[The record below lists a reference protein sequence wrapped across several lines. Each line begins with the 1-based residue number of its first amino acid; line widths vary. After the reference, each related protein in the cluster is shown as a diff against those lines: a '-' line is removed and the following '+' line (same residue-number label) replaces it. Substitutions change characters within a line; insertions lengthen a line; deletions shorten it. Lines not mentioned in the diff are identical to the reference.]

1 MEALRPLT
9 LGKYRGQ
16 TETEDVDEETHS
28 GYSSLLGGIAWTVL
42 SRADAAVYIQ
52 ALQRRS
58 HKPRIIDC
66 RRMNL
71 CLRYIT
77 RHKKGIMYEAVIGE
91 VRLVGFTDS
100 AFKALEDEGSG
111 LALRGLAIL
120 LTSDVVEGKSVLE
133 VGRTYNVNLLE
144 WLVRKLRR
152 VVRSTFAA
160 ELNALIDSIET
171 LILLQLLLHQIY
183 CGTEESNEELLVK
196 LECGGLYPPIDLLV
210 DAKSV
215 SDAVAAPDT
224 CTPQEASLKLHIK
237 TIRDRLARGLLRSLS
252 WCDTRDMLADGLT
265 KGGVDRSA
273 LSLAMSGKLKIL
285 HECVTMW
292 RRQISQV

>member
-1 MEALRPLT
+1 
-9 LGKYRGQ
+9 
-16 TETEDVDEETHS
+16 
-28 GYSSLLGGIAWTVL
+28 
-42 SRADAAVYIQ
+42 
-52 ALQRRS
+52 
-58 HKPRIIDC
+58 
-66 RRMNL
+66 
-71 CLRYIT
+71 
-77 RHKKGIMYEAVIGE
+77 MYEAVIGDI
-91 VRLVGFTDS
+91 RIVGFTDS

-171 LILLQLLLHQIY
+171 LVLLQLLLHQIY

-196 LECGGLYPPIDLLV
+196 LECGGLYPPIDLFV

-224 CTPQEASLKLHIK
+224 CTPQESSLKLHIK
-237 TIRDRLARGLLRSLS
+237 TI
-252 WCDTRDMLADGLT
+252 
-265 KGGVDRSA
+265 
-273 LSLAMSGKLKIL
+273 
-285 HECVTMW
+285 
-292 RRQISQV
+292 